1 MVLKKLGKYEL
12 IEEVGRGAMG
22 EVYKARDPLIGRPVA
37 LKTITRSLVGDAEL
51 LERFYREARSAGALE
66 HPNIVTIYELG
77 KEGDIPFIAM
87 EFLEG
92 ESLEKII
99 DRRAPLSLLE
109 KIGYLVPVCRALD
122 YAHRRGVVH
131 RDIKPGNIML
141 TTDGKIKVVDF
152 GIARLVNAAHTQTN
166 MFMGTLS
173 YMSPQQIYGERADE
187 RSDIWALGVT
197 LYELLS
203 FRRPFDGDN
212 HATLMLNI
220 AEEKTKPPSLYELLP
235 DCSPALEALVG
246 KMLEKDVRRRFQT
259 MEEVLLDMEPLW
271 EALQQESVS
280 GLVAESETL
289 VRAREYTRARDLLRK
304 ALQYDSRH
312 GRAKTLLEQVTGELR
327 LIQIRV
333 QVTSILERAQKFME
347 EGRYQEAQSEAESAL
362 KLDLSSNQ
370 ARHLVAEARRLA
382 ERKRLIQDGLQ
393 ITRQRMAEGALTQAA
408 QEIRKVLDLDPDHPQ
423 GRTLQKQIEDHILQR
438 EEQKR
443 VAELLRRARK
453 FWADQRFDDCI
464 AVLTDAKKEFP
475 ADPEISKLLETA
487 RLDRLEHEKQK
498 GLTEA
503 RNLLTAQR
511 VDEALARIQALAK
524 QHPSEPAVQKLHEL
538 VLHERQELQQRRRL
552 EGESAALHSLVD
564 AAKFSEA
571 VARGEKLLKEFP
583 QDSELAGLLSFARA
597 EMAQLE
603 EKRKIDEALQGIA
616 KKLEAEQ
623 FKSAVAAAE
632 KALTRFPAEL
642 ALTASLEQARAKLK
656 EKEDHEFLQ
665 HRIGEIRARI
675 NKGQHTDAV
684 DLARQ
689 TLATRG
695 PDPQTTQLL
704 RAAEMELAEKREK
717 VKAQEKHLAE
727 VQTVVLEGRYADA
740 TQILKGAFETQTLS
754 KRDPRV
760 QQLLKKIKEAKTA
773 AAAAEAASTVPPAPE
788 AVEESATASTSDSS
802 EYVLPQGA
810 PVYKASP
817 ASVESPV
824 AEMVNQELSATL
836 VSGPVPQLDPQTTVI
851 FRTREAVQWEQEH
864 LGPQEET
871 QEAPP
876 ADPAVV
882 PASGRVLQFLRDYPF
897 PLGAAAVV
905 LVVAIVLV
913 SIYVSNASARADVA
927 LRNKAQQLEQQK
939 NWPAA
944 LAAFES
950 LAGTNRAMANA
961 GRENADRLKKLLDQ
975 ENSFFAKAQDSESAG
990 KLPEAKKLYE
1000 DAANLHGDR
1009 EPQAVAAIA
1018 ALNSKLVALESTR
1031 NGNKRGLHVIS
1042 SSSARSTS
1050 TAKETPKPAGQ
1061 PCQLIASDVLRHLE
1075 RADRVRGQGQYVDA
1089 ERLYK
1094 DVIACEP
1101 NNDRAKFGLDKAIKG
1116 QQTDGQLSP
1125 SN

>member
-37 LKTITRSLVGDAEL
+37 LKTITTSLVGDAEL

-77 KEGDIPFIAM
+77 KEGDTPFIAM

-152 GIARLVNAAHTQTN
+152 GIARLVNASHTQTN

-212 HATLMLNI
+212 HAALMLNI

-289 VRAREYTRARDLLRK
+289 FRAREYTRARDLLRK
-304 ALQYDSRH
+304 ALQYDNRH
-312 GRAKTLLEQVTGELR
+312 GRAKTLLEQVTTEIR
-327 LIQIRV
+327 LIQVRA
-333 QVTSILERAQKFME
+333 QLTSILERAQKLME
-347 EGRYQEAQSEAESAL
+347 EGRYQEAQSEAECAL
-362 KLDLSSNQ
+362 KLEPSSNQ
-370 ARHLVAEARRLA
+370 ARDLVAKARRLA
-382 ERKRLIQDGLQ
+382 ERKRLLQDGLQ

-408 QEIRKVLDLDPDHPQ
+408 LEIRKVLDLDPDHPQ
-423 GRTLQKQIEDHILQR
+423 GRTLQKQIEDHILRR

-443 VAELLRRARK
+443 VAEFLQRARK

-487 RLDRLEHEKQK
+487 RLDQLEHEKQR

-511 VDEALARIQALAK
+511 VEEALAKIQALAK
-524 QHPSEPAVQKLHEL
+524 QHPSDPAVEKLHAL
-538 VLHERQELQQRRRL
+538 VLQERQELQQRRKL
-552 EGESAALHSLVD
+552 ENESAALHSLVD
-564 AAKFSEA
+564 AGKFSEA

-583 QDSELAGLLSFARA
+583 QDSEIAGLLSFARG
-597 EMAQLE
+597 ELAQLE
-603 EKRKIDEALQGIA
+603 QKRKIEEALQGIA

-623 FKSAVAAAE
+623 FKNAVAAAE
-632 KALTRFPAEL
+632 KALTRFPGEP
-642 ALTASLEQARAKLK
+642 ALSTALEQARAKLK

-689 TLATRG
+689 TLATMG

-717 VKAQEKHLAE
+717 EQEQEKHLAE
-727 VQTVVLEGRYADA
+727 VHAVVLEGRYGDA

-760 QQLLKKIKEAKTA
+760 QQLLKKIKEAKMA
-773 AAAAEAASTVPPAPE
+773 AATGAASTALPAVE
-788 AVEESATASTSDSS
+788 AVEEPATASTSDSS
-802 EYVLPQGA
+802 EYVSPQGA
-810 PVYKASP
+810 PVHEASP
-817 ASVESPV
+817 ASAESPA

-836 VSGPVPQLDPQTTVI
+836 VSGPVPHIDPQTTVI
-851 FRTREAVQWEQEH
+851 FRTREAVQWEQET
-864 LGPQEET
+864 LAPEESVS
-871 QEAPP
+871 EEPP
-876 ADPAVV
+876 AELPV
-882 PASGRVLQFLRDYPF
+882 ASPSARLVKLLREYPF
-897 PLGAAAVV
+897 PIGAAAVV
-905 LVVAIVLV
+905 LVVAIVLG
-913 SIYVSNASARADVA
+913 SIYVSNAPARADLA
-927 LRNKAQQLEQQK
+927 LRNQAQQLEQQK

-950 LAGTNRAMANA
+950 LAGSNRALANV

-975 ENSFFAKAQDSESAG
+975 ENSLFAKAQDSEAAG
-990 KLPEAKKLYE
+990 KLTDAKNFYE
-1000 DAANLHGDR
+1000 QTAGLRGNR
-1009 EPQAVAAIA
+1009 EQETVAAIA
-1018 ALNSKLVALESTR
+1018 ALNSKLAGLESTR
-1031 NGNKRGLHVIS
+1031 AGNKRGSHVTTS
-1042 SSSARSTS
+1042 STSKSTS
-1050 TAKETPKPAGQ
+1050 TAKETPKPTGQ
-1061 PCQLIASDVLRHLE
+1061 PCQLIASDVVRHLE
-1075 RADRVRGQGQYVDA
+1075 RADRVRGLGQYVDA

-1101 NNDRAKFGLDKAIKG
+1101 NNDRAKFGLDKALKG
-1116 QQTDGQLSP
+1116 QQTDGKLSP

>member
-1 MVLKKLGKYEL
+1 MLKRLGKYEL

-22 EVYKARDPLIGRPVA
+22 QVYKARDPLIGRSVA
-37 LKTITRSLVGDAEL
+37 LKTITSSLVGDAEL
-51 LERFYREARSAGALE
+51 LDRFCREARSAGALE

-92 ESLEKII
+92 ESLEKTI
-99 DRRAPLSLLE
+99 DRHLPLSLLE
-109 KIGYLVPVCRALD
+109 KVGYVVPVCRALD

-152 GIARLVNAAHTQTN
+152 GIARLVNASHTQTN

-220 AEEKTKPPSLYELLP
+220 AEEKTKPPSLYELVP
-235 DCSPALEALVG
+235 ECPPALEALVN
-246 KMLEKDVRRRFQT
+246 KMLAKDLRRRYQT

-271 EALQQESVS
+271 EVLQQESVS

-289 VRAREYTRARDLLRK
+289 FRAREYARARDLLRK
-304 ALQYDSRH
+304 ALRYDSRH
-312 GRAKTLLEQVTGELR
+312 DRAKTLLEQVTGELR

-333 QVTSILERAQKFME
+333 QVASILERAQKLME
-347 EGRYQEAQSEAESAL
+347 EGRYQDAQAEGESAL
-362 KLDLSSNQ
+362 ALDSSSNR
-370 ARHLVAEARRLA
+370 ARDLVTEARRLA

-393 ITRQRMAEGALTQAA
+393 VTRQRMAEGALTQAA
-408 QEIRKVLDLDPDHPQ
+408 REIRKVLDLDPDHPQ
-423 GRTLQKQIEDHILQR
+423 GRTLQKQIEDHILRR

-443 VAELLRRARK
+443 IAEFLRRARK
-453 FWADQRFDDCI
+453 FWADQKFDDCI
-464 AVLTDAKKEFP
+464 ALLTDAKKEFP

-511 VDEALARIQALAK
+511 VEEAFARVQALVK
-524 QHPSEPAVQKLHEL
+524 QHPSDPAVQKLHEL
-538 VLHERQELQQRRRL
+538 VLHERQELQQKRRL
-552 EGESAALHSLVD
+552 ESETAGLHLLVD
-564 AAKFSEA
+564 SGKFSEA
-571 VARGEKLLKEFP
+571 VNRGEKLLKEFP
-583 QDSELAGLLSFARA
+583 QDSELGGLVTFARG
-597 EMAQLE
+597 ELAQLE
-603 EKRKIDEALQGIA
+603 QKRKTDEALQGIA

-623 FKSAVAAAE
+623 FKNAVTTAE
-632 KALTRFPAEL
+632 KALIRFPGDP
-642 ALTASLEQARAKLK
+642 ALSAALEQARAKLK

-689 TLATRG
+689 TIATMG
-695 PDPQTTQLL
+695 PDPQAAQLL
-704 RAAEMELAEKREK
+704 RVAEMELAEKREK
-717 VKAQEKHLAE
+717 EQKQEKHLAE
-727 VQTVVLEGRYADA
+727 AQTVVLEGRYADA

-760 QQLLKKIKEAKTA
+760 QQLVKKIKEAKA
-773 AAAAEAASTVPPAPE
+773 AAAANAAPQTTEP
-788 AVEESATASTSDSS
+788 VEEPATPQSDSS
-802 EYVLPQGA
+802 EYVSPQGA
-810 PVYKASP
+810 PVREASR
-817 ASVESPV
+817 ASSESTA
-824 AEMVNQELSATL
+824 AEVVNQDLSATL
-836 VSGPVPQLDPQTTVI
+836 VSGPVPRTDPQTTVI

-864 LGPQEET
+864 LGPDD
-871 QEAPP
+871 EAPEAVP
-876 ADPAVV
+876 AESAAV
-882 PASGRVLQFLRDYPF
+882 PASAHAVQFFRDYPF
-897 PLGAAAVV
+897 PIGAAAVV
-905 LVVAIVLV
+905 FVVAILLTFF
-913 SIYVSNASARADVA
+913 YVSNASARADVA

-950 LAGTNRAMANA
+950 LAGTNRALAIV

-975 ENSFFAKAQDSESAG
+975 ENSLFARAQDSEAAR
-990 KLPEAKKLYE
+990 KLSDAKNFYEEAAK
-1000 DAANLHGDR
+1000 LHGDR
-1009 EPQAVAAIA
+1009 ELQALKAIET
-1018 ALNSKLVALESTR
+1018 LNSKLIPPESPQPK
-1031 NGNKRGLHVIS
+1031 NKRDSRTTTIDAGKSH
-1042 SSSARSTS
+1042 TS
-1050 TAKETPKPAGQ
+1050 KTETPKPSQ
-1061 PCQLIASDVLRHLE
+1061 ERCQLIPSDVVRRLD
-1075 RADRVRGQGQYVDA
+1075 RADRLRGEGQYADA
-1089 ERLYK
+1089 ERLYRA
-1094 DVIACEP
+1094 VLACEP
-1101 NNDRAKFGLDKAIKG
+1101 NSDRAKFGLDKALKG
-1116 QQTDGQLSP
+1116 QQTDGKLPP